1 MAGERD
7 LATTTWEQLAVE
19 NSEKTKSSTAQRSV
33 AVEVRRVAGTGW
45 GVWPASAYIAT
56 GEGGEKTSMGR
67 GTDTIDG
74 VE

>member
-7 LATTTWEQLAVE
+7 LATMTWEQLAVE
-19 NSEKTKSSTAQRSV
+19 NSEKTKSSTAKRSV

-45 GVWPASAYIAT
+45 G
-56 GEGGEKTSMGR
+56 GEKTSMGR
-67 GTDTIDG
+67 GTDAIDG

>member
-1 MAGERD
+1 M
-7 LATTTWEQLAVE
+7 
-19 NSEKTKSSTAQRSV
+19 
-33 AVEVRRVAGTGW
+33 AVEVRRVAGARW

>member
-1 MAGERD
+1 
-7 LATTTWEQLAVE
+7 
-19 NSEKTKSSTAQRSV
+19 V
-33 AVEVRRVAGTGW
+33 AVEVRRVAGAGW

-67 GTDTIDG
+67 GTSTIDV